1 MGRRRAIV
9 TVAVVAALAV
19 LAGAAVVGVRWW
31 RDGQRSELERAAS
44 YAPGDAQRLSWTD
57 WAAVRA
63 DVGARLDESSSGE
76 QVRDFLDR
84 GYERDLTSTSALVQS
99 APVLQARFGFSPG
112 TADWELFAQSEAGA
126 VVILRM
132 PDDTDFADLADRLEG
147 AGFTRPAA
155 GAEDGQVWLGG
166 DQLLPTLGADL
177 TPELQFVAL
186 DAGRHLVLT
195 SDTADYLEQA
205 VAGLGEGDLPEGVD
219 DVLAASGDPLS
230 AAVYDGPYACGALA
244 MGQADASDQAQ
255 ADQLLREAG
264 DVDPLTGFAMSVQPD
279 GRVRVAMG
287 FETDDQARRNA
298 DSRSALADGPAPG
311 QGGDF
316 ADRFSLDSATARGR
330 VVRLDLTPRRGA
342 YVLSDLSTGPVLF
355 ATC

>member
-1 MGRRRAIV
+1 MGGRRTIV
-9 TVAVVAALAV
+9 VVAVVAALAIV
-19 LAGAAVVGVRWW
+19 AGAAVVGVRWW
-31 RDGQRSELERAAS
+31 RDGHRSELERAAS

-57 WAAVRA
+57 WAAVR
-63 DVGARLDESSSGE
+63 DEVGARLDGSSSGE
-76 QVRDFLDR
+76 QVQDFLDR
-84 GYERDLTSTSALVQS
+84 GYERDLTSASALVQS
-99 APVLQARFGFSPG
+99 APVLQTRFGFSPG
-112 TADWELFAQSEAGA
+112 TVDWELFSQSDAGA
-126 VVILRM
+126 VVILQL
-132 PDDTDFADLADRLEG
+132 PDDTDFDDLADRLEG
-147 AGFTRPAA
+147 SGFIRPAT
-155 GAEDGQVWLGG
+155 GAEDGEVWLGG

-195 SDTADYLEQA
+195 SDSAGYLEET

-219 DVLAASGDPLS
+219 DVVSASDDPLS

-244 MGQADASDQAQ
+244 MSQADDSDRAQ
-255 ADQLLREAG
+255 ADQLVQEAG
-264 DVDPLTGFAMSVQPD
+264 GVDPLTAFAMSVQP
-279 GRVRVAMG
+279 GGEVRVAMG

-298 DSRSALADGPAPG
+298 DSRSVLARGPAPG

-316 ADRFSLDSATARGR
+316 SDRFVVDSATAQGR
-330 VVRLDLTPRRGA
+330 VVRLDLTPRRGT